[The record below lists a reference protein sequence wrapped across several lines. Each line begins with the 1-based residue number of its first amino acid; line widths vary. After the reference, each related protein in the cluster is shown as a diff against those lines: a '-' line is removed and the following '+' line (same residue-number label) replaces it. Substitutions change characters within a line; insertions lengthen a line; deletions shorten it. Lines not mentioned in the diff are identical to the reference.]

1 MNKVIKSTLAVAASA
16 VTLASTMAPSL
27 VSAWGDNSSTGLRDG
42 YTIRQINDGIL
53 GNDIVFNSIIPDS
66 STDDPM
72 LNPVIGDERNFV
84 GARENTGINAGVEN
98 VWNEDQITVENGKT
112 YLVRLYVH
120 NNSPLGEGAI
130 AEDVNVGFALPELN
144 TYAKH
149 HQINGFINAPTA
161 AITEYWDYVNFVS
174 DTAFKLTYVP
184 GSAKIEN
191 NSYASLPNGGAKQL
205 SDDIIYGENYT
216 GGVKIGYEQ
225 ATDGKIP
232 GCFQYASYITIEV
245 KAEYPDYIINKQAR
259 VVGTKEWSHEINA
272 KVGDKVEFEIEY
284 QNIDDEL
291 RTQEN
296 VFIRDILP
304 TNLRYVEGSTVLYNN
319 DHQAGMTLDD
329 KSDNLTTTGINIGS
343 YTAGSNAF
351 IRFTVEVVDE
361 SLECGSNALV
371 NWAKGTVN
379 NEALSD
385 YATVMLNKVCED
397 KPTPELPKTGPETIT
412 GVIVTAGVT
421 VTVAGYYIASRR
433 SLR

>member
-16 VTLASTMAPSL
+16 VTLASTAAPSL
-27 VSAWGDNSSTGLRDG
+27 VFAYGDNSKTGTRPG
-42 YTIRQINDGIL
+42 YTIQQINDGVL
-53 GNDIVFNSIIPDS
+53 GDSIIFNSIIPDS

-98 VWNEDQITVENGKT
+98 VWDDQITVENGKT

-144 TYAKH
+144 TYAKQ

-161 AITEYWDYVNFVS
+161 DITEYWDYVNFVS

-205 SDDIIYGENYT
+205 SDDIIYGENYS
-216 GGVKIGYEQ
+216 GGVKIGYEE

-284 QNIDDEL
+284 QNNDDEK
-291 RTQEN
+291 RTQNN

-304 TNLRYVEGSTVLYNN
+304 ANLRYIAGSTVLYNA
-319 DHQAGMTLDD
+319 DHEAGMTVD
-329 KSDNLTTTGINIGS
+329 SDELTTTGINIGN

-351 IRFTVEVVDE
+351 IRFTVEVIDE

-371 NWAKGTVN
+371 NWAKGTIN
-379 NEALSD
+379 DEALSD
-385 YATVMLNKVCED
+385 YATVMTNKVCEE
-397 KPTPELPKTGPETIT
+397 PTPELPKTGPETVT
-412 GVIVTAGVT
+412 GAIVTAGTV

>member
-16 VTLASTMAPSL
+16 VTLASTAAPSL
-27 VSAWGDNSSTGLRDG
+27 VFAYGDNSKTGTRPG
-42 YTIRQINDGIL
+42 YTIQQINDGVL
-53 GNDIVFNSIIPDS
+53 GDSIIFNSIIPDS

-144 TYAKH
+144 TYAKQ

-161 AITEYWDYVNFVS
+161 DITEYWDYVNFVS

-205 SDDIIYGENYT
+205 SDDIIYGENYS
-216 GGVKIGYEQ
+216 GGVKIGYEE

-284 QNIDDEL
+284 QNKDDEG
-291 RTQEN
+291 RTQNN

-304 TNLRYVEGSTVLYNN
+304 ANLRYIAGSTVLYNK
-319 DHQAGMTLDD
+319 DHEAGMTVD
-329 KSDNLTTTGINIGS
+329 SDELTTTGINIGN

-351 IRFTVEVVDE
+351 IRFTVEVTDE

-371 NWAKGTVN
+371 NWAKGTIN
-379 NEALSD
+379 DEALSD
-385 YATVMLNKVCED
+385 YATVMTNKVCEE
-397 KPTPELPKTGPETIT
+397 PTPELPKTGPETVT
-412 GVIVTAGVT
+412 GAIVTAGTV

>member
-16 VTLASTMAPSL
+16 VTLASTVAPSL
-27 VSAWGDNSSTGLRDG
+27 VSAYGDNSATGARDG
-42 YTIRQINDGIL
+42 YTIKQINDGIL
-53 GNDIVFNSIIPDS
+53 GDSIVFNSIIPDS

-98 VWNEDQITVENGKT
+98 VWNEDEITVENGKT

-130 AEDVNVGFALPELN
+130 AENVNVGFALPELN
-144 TYAKH
+144 TYSKQ

-174 DTAFKLTYVP
+174 DTAFKLSYVP

-205 SDDIIYGENYT
+205 SDSIIYGENYT
-216 GGVKIGYEQ
+216 GGVQIGYEQ

-232 GCFQYASYITIEV
+232 GCFNYASYITIEV
-245 KAEYPDYIINKQAR
+245 KAEYPDYIIEKQVR
-259 VVGTKEWSHEINA
+259 VAGTKEWKYETEA
-272 KVGDKVEFEIEY
+272 KVGDKVEY
-284 QNIDDEL
+284 QIQYKNIDDEG
-291 RTQEN
+291 RTHEN
-296 VFIRDILP
+296 VWIRDILP
-304 TNLRYVEGSTVLYNN
+304 ENMRYVKGSTVLYNGSN
-319 DHQAGMTLDD
+319 KEGLVLDD
-329 KSDNLTTTGINIGS
+329 DGLTVEGINIGT
-343 YTAGSNAF
+343 YDVNANAF
-351 IRFTVEVVDE
+351 IRFTAEVVDK

-379 NEALSD
+379 DEALSD
-385 YATVMLNKVCED
+385 YATVMTNKVCED
-397 KPTPELPKTGPETIT
+397 EPTPELPKTGPEAIT
-412 GVIVTAGVT
+412 GAVIAAGAT

-433 SLR
+433 NLR

>member
-205 SDDIIYGENYT
+205 SDDIIYGENYA

-245 KAEYPDYIINKQAR
+245 KAEYPDFMVEKQAR
-259 VVGTKEWSHEINA
+259 IVGTKEWSHEINA
-272 KVGDKVEFEIEY
+272 KVGDQVEFQIQY
-284 QNIDDEL
+284 KNTDDEKKMH
-291 RTQEN
+291 N
-296 VFIRDILP
+296 DVMIKDSLP
-304 TNLRYVEGSTVLYNN
+304 KNLRYVPGTIKLYNASYPEGVVA
-319 DHQAGMTLDD
+319 DGE
-329 KSDNLTTTGINIGS
+329 NLFDQGINIGS
-343 YTAGSNAF
+343 YGYKSNGY

-371 NWAKGTVN
+371 NWGLGGVGDDT
-379 NEALSD
+379 LSD

-412 GVIVTAGVT
+412 GAIVTAGVT